1 MLYVVG
7 LFVSCAANSSVEVG
21 SGWPKRSWLLGFLI
35 GFGRASSKE
44 RRELRGIAGL
54 GSEGR
59 VASRNPICQCLRLS
73 FMPCE
78 VSLLA
83 HLRCNVTV
91 SIAMWWKKFFG
102 RR

>member
-54 GSEGR
+54 GSESGSLR
-59 VASRNPICQCLRLS
+59 GTRSANASDYHSCH
-73 FMPCE
+73 
-78 VSLLA
+78 VKLA
-83 HLRCNVTV
+83 
-91 SIAMWWKKFFG
+91 FG
-102 RR
+102 RTLGATSPFLSPCGGRNSLAP